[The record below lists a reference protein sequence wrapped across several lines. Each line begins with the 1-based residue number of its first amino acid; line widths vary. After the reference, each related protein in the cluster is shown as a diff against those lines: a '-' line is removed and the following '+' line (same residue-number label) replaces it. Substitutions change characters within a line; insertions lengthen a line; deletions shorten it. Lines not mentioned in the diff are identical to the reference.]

1 MGEGGGAYYVNC
13 NKTVLLSSKPRAANQ
28 KESAVN
34 DDDGGLGHLSL
45 PVAPLASQLA
55 ADGTI
60 IYCGAPH

>member
-13 NKTVLLSSKPRAANQ
+13 NKTVLLSSEPRAANQ

-45 PVAPLASQLA
+45 FVAAATAS
-55 ADGTI
+55 
-60 IYCGAPH
+60 